1 MTKAFN
7 FNIFHPDCPARSFFE
22 KFADKWIL
30 LIIYRLH
37 TQSQHFNE
45 LKKSLSGISPKV
57 LSQKLKILERDGFIS
72 RTIHENNVIRVEYA
86 LTPLGIEFAGAALV
100 FKNWAE
106 DNMQQVIRA
115 QRLFDASQ
123 TILETDSSSEHRSAI

>member
-7 FNIFHPDCPARSFFE
+7 FNIFHPDCPARSFFD

-30 LIIYRLH
+30 LIIYQLH
-37 TQSQHFNE
+37 GQSQHFNE
-45 LKKSLSGISPKV
+45 LKKSLTGISPKV

-86 LTPLGIEFAGAALV
+86 LTPLGIEFARTALV

-106 DNMQQVIRA
+106 ENMQHVIRA

-123 TILETDSSSEHRSAI
+123 AIPESNLSTESC